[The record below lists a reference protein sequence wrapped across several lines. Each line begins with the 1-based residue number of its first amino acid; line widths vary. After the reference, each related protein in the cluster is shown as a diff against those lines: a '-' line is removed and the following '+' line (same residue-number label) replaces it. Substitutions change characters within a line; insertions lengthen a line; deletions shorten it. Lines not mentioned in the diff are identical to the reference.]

1 MPGKTFV
8 CQGRIELQSHGRI
21 AAVYIDDIIVRIVQ
35 GSRQVKSRCTVRF
48 QTGNNILDSKGGSG
62 ITDRKVIYH
71 A

>member
-8 CQGRIELQSHGRI
+8 CQGCIELQPHGRI
-21 AAVYIDDIIVRIVQ
+21 AAVYIDDIIVGITQ
-35 GSRQVKSRCTVRF
+35 GSCQVKSRRTVRL
-48 QTGNNILDSKGGSG
+48 QTGNDILDSKGGSG